1 VTLSLRP
8 GRDDDADAIIA
19 LIGACWSEYPGI
31 VLDVDGELPELRALA
46 TWTSA
51 KGGAFWVAEAA
62 GAIAGTAGVLP
73 DGAGA
78 WRITRMYVAADQRGT
93 GLADAL
99 LAQAESFARDAGARR
114 LTLFSDTRFAR
125 AHRFYERHG
134 YVRSGPLV
142 ALQDRSNTIEYGYAK
157 PVEGVEAL
165 DAAAAASAVR
175 PLADILV
182 ACVDS
187 GAAVSFM
194 PPLARTDALAFWSR
208 SAAAV
213 ARGERVIFAA
223 WSDAEMAG
231 TVTLDFAQQPNQPH
245 RADIAKMM
253 VRPCARRRGL
263 ARALMQAAEA
273 TAQARGRTLLTL
285 DTRENDAAEPLYRSL
300 GFIEAGRIPGYA
312 LNADGTLHAT
322 VIMYKPL
329 GNPEAA

>member
-1 VTLSLRP
+1 
-8 GRDDDADAIIA
+8 
-19 LIGACWSEYPGI
+19 
-31 VLDVDGELPELRALA
+31 
-46 TWTSA
+46 
-51 KGGAFWVAEAA
+51 
-62 GAIAGTAGVLP
+62 
-73 DGAGA
+73 
-78 WRITRMYVAADQRGT
+78 
-93 GLADAL
+93 
-99 LAQAESFARDAGARR
+99 
-114 LTLFSDTRFAR
+114 
-125 AHRFYERHG
+125 
-134 YVRSGPLV
+134 VRSGPLV